1 MTTADSDADRCP
13 RCGRLW
19 SVVGVTHTLPPHR
32 RRGGGGGDSFC
43 VCCELEKDGRAFL
56 KRHVEAAKKVASAL
70 AGNGRRKE
78 KSMSR
83 DNLDDYRAEA
93 EALIQDGHGEG
104 RRMLELVEQI
114 EQEREQRQNDQA
126 AALVSIER
134 ERERSEKQRERADRF
149 ERMVGEARVVLAEP
163 GMYGDRGLAKL
174 AHILQRKE
182 VRRVRLI
189 YFKRDS
195 GRYYAAVDHETA
207 ETEFHAMVQEV
218 RQRMANMR
226 LSGLVEGS
234 DEFTVLIEGEG
245 LWGVPHLIS
254 PGA

>member
-1 MTTADSDADRCP
+1 MTVDTDADRCP

-134 ERERSEKQRERADRF
+134 ERERTEKQRERADRF

-174 AHILQRKE
+174 GAILQPKE
-182 VRRVRLI
+182 LRRVRLI
-189 YFKRDS
+189 YFKRGS
-195 GRYYAAVDHETA
+195 GKYYASAVHYTA
-207 ETEFHAMVQEV
+207 APEFYAMVQEV
-218 RQRMANMR
+218 RQLMADKR
-226 LSGLVEGS
+226 LPELVGGA
-234 DEFTVLIEGEG
+234 DEFSVLIEGPG
-245 LWGVPHLIS
+245 RWGVPHLIS